1 MPVNRNALIRYKTI
15 DKCLQN
21 RRRKWTLEDLIDKVS
36 DALYEYEGID
46 KIISKR
52 TIQADIQMM
61 RSDKLG
67 YNAPIIVTDK
77 KYYSYDDATYSIT
90 NIPLSEND
98 MNTITDIV
106 QVLKQ
111 FKGFQHFNEL
121 TEVISKLEDKV
132 YSQKHHKKS
141 VIDFEKNENLKGI
154 HFLDELYHAIIHE
167 KVLDIHY
174 QSFTASRSTSLEFHP
189 WLLKEFRNRWFII
202 GKPSKSN
209 SIFTLALD
217 RIISIS
223 YSKKIY
229 QIDETFDAELFYKDV
244 VGVTVSNIKPMN
256 VTLFVSK
263 KQAPYILTKPIHT
276 SQQVVSERE
285 NGIII
290 SLKVQHNFEL
300 ESVLLG
306 FGEGVTVLSPIR
318 LRNAMLAHLHKS
330 IDAYNMSD
338 I

>member
-1 MPVNRNALIRYKTI
+1 
-15 DKCLQN
+15 
-21 RRRKWTLEDLIDKVS
+21 
-36 DALYEYEGID
+36 
-46 KIISKR
+46 
-52 TIQADIQMM
+52 
-61 RSDKLG
+61 
-67 YNAPIIVTDK
+67 
-77 KYYSYDDATYSIT
+77 
-90 NIPLSEND
+90 
-98 MNTITDIV
+98 
-106 QVLKQ
+106 
-111 FKGFQHFNEL
+111 
-121 TEVISKLEDKV
+121 
-132 YSQKHHKKS
+132 
-141 VIDFEKNENLKGI
+141 
-154 HFLDELYHAIIHE
+154 
-167 KVLDIHY
+167 
-174 QSFTASRSTSLEFHP
+174 
-189 WLLKEFRNRWFII
+189 
-202 GKPSKSN
+202 
-209 SIFTLALD
+209 
-217 RIISIS
+217 
-223 YSKKIY
+223 
-229 QIDETFDAELFYKDV
+229 LFYKDV

>member
-98 MNTITDIV
+98 MNTLTDIV

-223 YSKKIY
+223 YSKKKY
-229 QIDETFDAELFYKDV
+229 
-244 VGVTVSNIKPMN
+244 
-256 VTLFVSK
+256 
-263 KQAPYILTKPIHT
+263 TK
-276 SQQVVSERE
+276 
-285 NGIII
+285 
-290 SLKVQHNFEL
+290 
-300 ESVLLG
+300 
-306 FGEGVTVLSPIR
+306 
-318 LRNAMLAHLHKS
+318 
-330 IDAYNMSD
+330 
-338 I
+338 